1 LRLIV
6 VAHKNMKSVF
16 GVCPLNHL
24 EKAIATAEKPEIIPL
39 VPSKGRLLSLDVFR
53 GFTLLGMVLVNSH
66 PGEAY
71 PPLAHADW
79 NGWTFTDL
87 IFPFFVFIV
96 GVAIPYSFAS
106 RMERGASR
114 QTLFRQILRRSVLLF
129 AVGLFLNGFPQ
140 FNFSTLRVMGILQR
154 IAICYFLAS
163 IIFVFLSLK
172 VRSIVCLSGTILVL
186 YFVLM
191 KFVPVPGYGAGV
203 LEPVGN
209 WGNYIDQ
216 HLLAGR
222 MQHGSW
228 EGKSLLGSFPA
239 LVTMLM
245 GLLTGLYLRTA
256 HPAYEKLT
264 HLYFYGSI
272 CLAAGAFWSLWFPIN
287 QNLWSSS
294 LVLFM
299 GGMALVFLATCY
311 YLVDLR
317 KSSWWTLP
325 CLIYGMNSIAVWG
338 FSQLG
343 MKALMAIN
351 ITGPD
356 GVAVDL
362 WKAGGNSLVYY
373 LGPMNGSLAFA
384 ILYDL
389 FWLGVMG
396 ILYWRRIFIKL

>member
-1 LRLIV
+1 MGSLEAGPAGVVDKPPADPVIRSGQRLV
-6 VAHKNMKSVF
+6 
-16 GVCPLNHL
+16 
-24 EKAIATAEKPEIIPL
+24 
-39 VPSKGRLLSLDVFR
+39 SLDVFR

-66 PGEAY
+66 SGEIY
-71 PPLAHADW
+71 RPLAHAGW

-106 RMERGASR
+106 RLERGSNR
-114 QTLFRQILRRSVLLF
+114 QKLFGRILLRCVLLF

-140 FNFSTLRVMGILQR
+140 FDFSTLRIMGVLQR

-163 IIFVFLSLK
+163 MIYVYLRMK
-172 VRSIVCLSGTILVL
+172 TESIVWLSGAILVL
-186 YFVLM
+186 YFLLM

-203 LEPVGN
+203 LEPIGN

-216 HLLAGR
+216 HLIAGR
-222 MQHGSW
+222 MQHGLW

-245 GLLTGLYLRTA
+245 GLLTGVYLRQA
-256 HPAYEKLT
+256 QPVYEKLT
-264 HLYFYGSI
+264 HLYFYGSV
-272 CLAAGAFWSLWFPIN
+272 CMAAGTIWGLWFPIN

-299 GGMALVFLATCY
+299 GGMALVFLATCFY
-311 YLVDLR
+311 WVDV
-317 KSSWWTLP
+317 KKVTWWTLP
-325 CLIYGMNSIAVWG
+325 CLIYGMNSIAVWV

-343 MKALMAIN
+343 MKTLMAIK
-351 ITGPD
+351 ITSPN
-356 GVAVDL
+356 GVTIDL
-362 WKAGGNSLVYY
+362 WKAGGDRLAYY
-373 LGPMNGSLAFA
+373 FGPMNGSLAFA

>member
-1 LRLIV
+1 MDNQGEV
-6 VAHKNMKSVF
+6 TVTAKKFAAH
-16 GVCPLNHL
+16 PLAH
-24 EKAIATAEKPEIIPL
+24 
-39 VPSKGRLLSLDVFR
+39 SKGRLLSLDVFR

-66 PGEAY
+66 PGDAY
-71 PPLAHADW
+71 PPLAHVGW

-106 RMERGASR
+106 RLERGSSR
-114 QTLFRQILRRSVLLF
+114 QLLFWQILRRSVLLF
-129 AVGLFLNGFPQ
+129 VVGLFLNGFPQ
-140 FNFSTLRVMGILQR
+140 FNFSTLRVMGVLQR

-163 IIFVFLSLK
+163 IIYVFLRLNTK
-172 VRSIVCLSGTILVL
+172 SIVWLSGTILVL
-186 YFVLM
+186 YFILM
-191 KFVPVPGYGAGV
+191 KWIPVPGHGAGV

-222 MQHGSW
+222 MQHGTW

-256 HPAYEKLT
+256 NAVYEKLT
-264 HLYFYGSI
+264 RLYFYGSV
-272 CLAAGAFWSLWFPIN
+272 CMAAGAFWGLWFPIN

-311 YLVDLR
+311 YLVDVR
-317 KSSWWTLP
+317 GISWWTIP
-325 CLIYGMNSIAVWG
+325 CLIYGMNSIAVWV

-343 MKALMAIN
+343 MKALMAIH
-351 ITGPD
+351 IIGSD
-356 GVAVDL
+356 GAAIHL
-362 WKAGGNSLVYY
+362 WKAGGNWLAYY

-384 ILYDL
+384 VLYDL

>member
-1 LRLIV
+1 MSDPIDVIESRDKSRIHSTAPARERL
-6 VAHKNMKSVF
+6 A
-16 GVCPLNHL
+16 
-24 EKAIATAEKPEIIPL
+24 
-39 VPSKGRLLSLDVFR
+39 SLDVFR

-71 PPLAHADW
+71 PPLAHAGW

-106 RMERGASR
+106 RLERGASR
-114 QTLFRQILRRSVLLF
+114 QLLFWQILRRSVLLF

-140 FNFSTLRVMGILQR
+140 FNFSTLRVMGVLQR

-163 IIFVFLSLK
+163 IIFAFFRMK
-172 VRSIVCLSGTILVL
+172 AKSIVWMSGTILVL

-191 KFVPVPGYGAGV
+191 KFVPVPGCGAGV
-203 LEPVGN
+203 LEPIGN

-216 HLLAGR
+216 HFLAGR

-264 HLYFYGSI
+264 QLYFYGFV
-272 CLAAGAFWSLWFPIN
+272 CMAAGAFWSLWFPIN

-311 YLVDLR
+311 YRVDIR
-317 KSSWWTLP
+317 KISWWTLP
-325 CLIYGMNSIAVWG
+325 CLIYGMNSIAVWV
-338 FSQLG
+338 FSQVG
-343 MKALMAIN
+343 MKALMAIH
-351 ITGPD
+351 IIGSD
-356 GVAVDL
+356 GVAINL
-362 WKAGGNSLVYY
+362 WKAGGNGLAYFF
-373 LGPMNGSLAFA
+373 GAMNGSLAFA

-396 ILYWRRIFIKL
+396 LLYWRRIFIKL